1 MPALNSFVK
10 NISEAALGKKNS
22 FLKKEKTSG
31 TVGDMVENQE
41 TEIEL
46 LKDIRDCINDL
57 GGDGD
62 SVLGKLSGD
71 SDSGSTGGGIADVI
85 DEAGAEKIG
94 GAFSKSI
101 GGSEGFK
108 GILGKLGDLK
118 NMIGGGSGGGGAG
131 ASIMA
136 AIQAYADVMGAV
148 AQAISVLTDAVQKG
162 VEQSIINQ
170 KQYMGVFSAR
180 LQTFTNNAAQGY
192 KDISFQ
198 VRNVFTNS
206 RYINQQEMLK
216 NLNSLVE
223 AGIGYNLEDR
233 AYLMTI
239 ADKTVS
245 TFNLLDAS
253 LNRMIRLQ
261 QADLSRPQMGAEAEL
276 TQFLNMN
283 FQDTSYL
290 SSMYD
295 TAAAAL
301 IDATSQ
307 MAREETTGYLFNVQK
322 WLGSLYSVGI
332 SDNAINTIAQGLN
345 YLGSGNVSQLTGNDQ
360 LNTLFAMSAQRAG
373 LSYAQLLTT
382 GVSEDNVDK
391 LLRSMVEYLQSI
403 AENTS
408 SEVLR
413 NEYGRVFGGL
423 SVSDLRAF
431 QNLTSEDLKHIDEID
446 MSYKEAYKEVER
458 QIKLVA
464 ERTPIAEQVE
474 NMFNNLIYS
483 MGAQV
488 AENEEY
494 YTNWVWS
501 NIVQEAGEMLGGVFS
516 GPIGDAIKN
525 TIAFASEATKVS
537 NVLYAITGKRTGKD
551 AKTAE
556 DGLTMFSDYEFDA
569 SIYASEDAIEDT
581 LQESYDSTD
590 GEVNALTVE
599 GNAQL
604 LAAEAQLE
612 QKRRLNAITQGIANW
627 DVYSQTAVLDAL
639 MPFADKWKEGTARM
653 NNYSSSIALNENAF
667 AEAEAKIQSASNE
680 ITGVDDSV
688 RTLDNLYDDL
698 FGDSARPIKVM
709 IVDIDGNLISSATT
723 SQFSSNFEIE
733 NEGAAFI
740 NSMVGVHAME

>member
-46 LKDIRDCINDL
+46 LKDIRDGINDL

-62 SVLGKLSGD
+62 SVLGRLSGD

-94 GAFSKSI
+94 GAFSKSM

-148 AQAISVLTDAVQKG
+148 AQALSVLTDAVQKG
-162 VEQSIINQ
+162 IEQSIINQ

-180 LQTFTNNAAQGY
+180 LQTFTNNAAEGY

-239 ADKTVS
+239 ADRTVS

-413 NEYGRVFGGL
+413 NEYGRVFGGF

-446 MSYKEAYKEVER
+446 MSYKEAYEEVGR

-537 NVLYAITGKRTGKD
+537 NVLYAITGKRDGKN
-551 AKTAE
+551 AE
-556 DGLTMFSDYEFDA
+556 GGLTMFKDYEFDA
-569 SIYASEDAIEDT
+569 SIYESEDAIEEA
-581 LQESYDSTD
+581 LQESYDSTG
-590 GEVNALTVE
+590 GEVSALTVE
-599 GNAQL
+599 ANAQYM
-604 LAAEAQLE
+604 AVESQLE
-612 QKRRLNAITQGIANW
+612 QQRRLNAITQGIANW
-627 DVYSQTAVLDAL
+627 DVYSQTGVLDPLAWYG
-639 MPFADKWKEGTARM
+639 DKWKEGTARM

-723 SQFSSNFEIE
+723 NQFSSNFEIE